1 MIRRLIPA
9 LLEFLR
15 NPVINVSVTPSDEVQ
30 QLRSDLDAANQTIKQ
45 LRTDLKQIEGQLF
58 MAKELNLIYMDL
70 LNANGIKHRHIR
82 EGDLWRK

>member
-1 MIRRLIPA
+1 MMRRLIPA

-45 LRTDLKQIEGQLF
+45 LRTDLKQTEGQLF

>member
-45 LRTDLKQIEGQLF
+45 LRTDLKQTEGQLF